1 MAMDDAVIVRV
12 NAALPEREVGE
23 ALAADSYLVGCMPV
37 IADGRSNVR
46 FPTGVDRYD
55 SNERGNQDGFQE
67 E

>member
-23 ALAADSYLVGCMPV
+23 PLAADSYLVGRMPV
-37 IADGRSNVR
+37 IADGRANVR
-46 FPTGVDRYD
+46 FATGVDHYD
-55 SNERGNQDGFQE
+55 GNERRNQDGFQE